1 MIKRT
6 PTHIRNRFYNI
17 LTEMEQNRSLYVKN
31 PDKDF
36 TRNSTF
42 TFQQTMLFITQMQ
55 SYSTNRELNTYFSP
69 LNKNITQSAFC
80 QAKAKLNSQAFPGL
94 LHSLNQKFPFR
105 KTKYGL
111 HLFAIDGSDLN
122 IPADKRDSS
131 TLIPYNSKNG
141 GYHQMHV
148 NALFDLL
155 EKRFA
160 DAVIQPRKEMREAD
174 AACALVDANDTPGN
188 CLFIFDRGYESM
200 NLMAHVCERGGF
212 FLIRAK
218 DVHSQVSPFRLLPL
232 PDREK
237 FDSSVR
243 FVCTRNRKL
252 KKEDPVSYKYL
263 QKKQRFDFIPL
274 DDESA
279 TYELSFRLVKVTLDN
294 GTIEYLI
301 TNLPQKKFPPC
312 VLKEL
317 YNLRWGIEVSF
328 LFTKYN
334 VAMNSLH
341 SIKREYIIQEIFAKL
356 ILFNF
361 VSLIVAC
368 VDVPQSDKKYT
379 YKISFSDAVYK
390 CRSFLLK
397 LKDCE
402 DITNQLLK
410 NLTPIRPDRSFDR
423 NMQSQR
429 LRTLQHRS

>member
-1 MIKRT
+1 M
-6 PTHIRNRFYNI
+6 
-17 LTEMEQNRSLYVKN
+17 
-31 PDKDF
+31 
-36 TRNSTF
+36 
-42 TFQQTMLFITQMQ
+42 
-55 SYSTNRELNTYFSP
+55 
-69 LNKNITQSAFC
+69 
-80 QAKAKLNSQAFPGL
+80 
-94 LHSLNQKFPFR
+94 
-105 KTKYGL
+105 
-111 HLFAIDGSDLN
+111 
-122 IPADKRDSS
+122 
-131 TLIPYNSKNG
+131 
-141 GYHQMHV
+141 
-148 NALFDLL
+148 
-155 EKRFA
+155 
-160 DAVIQPRKEMREAD
+160 
-174 AACALVDANDTPGN
+174 
-188 CLFIFDRGYESM
+188 
-200 NLMAHVCERGGF
+200 
-212 FLIRAK
+212 
-218 DVHSQVSPFRLLPL
+218 
-232 PDREK
+232 
-237 FDSSVR
+237 
-243 FVCTRNRKL
+243 
-252 KKEDPVSYKYL
+252 
-263 QKKQRFDFIPL
+263 

>member
-1 MIKRT
+1 MIRRT
-6 PTHIRNRFYNI
+6 PSHIRNRFYNI
-17 LTEMEQNRSLYVKN
+17 LTEMEQNRPLYVKN

-42 TFQQTMLFITQMQ
+42 TFQQTILFITQMQ
-55 SYSTNRELNTYFSP
+55 SHSTNQELNNFFIP
-69 LNKNITQSAFC
+69 LHKNISQSAFC
-80 QAKAKLNSQAFPGL
+80 QAKAKLNSNAFPSL
-94 LHSLNQKFPFR
+94 LRRLNQEVPLRNTKF
-105 KTKYGL
+105 GL

-122 IPADKRDSS
+122 VPADKRDCS

-160 DAVIQPRKEMREAD
+160 DAVIQPRKEMREVE

-200 NLMAHVCERGGF
+200 NLMAHVCEKGSF

-218 DVHSQVSPFRLLPL
+218 DVHSSVSPFGLLSL
-232 PDREK
+232 PEHDQ
-237 FDSSVR
+237 FDLPVR
-243 FVCTRNRKL
+243 FVCTRNGKL
-252 KKEDPVSYKYL
+252 KKDNPVLYKL
-263 QKKQRFDFIPL
+263 IQKTQTFDFIPP
-274 DDESA
+274 DDKSG
-279 TYELSFRLVKVTLDN
+279 TYELSFRLVKATLDN
-294 GTIEYLI
+294 GATEFLI

-317 YNLRWGIEVSF
+317 YHLRWGIEVSF
-328 LFTKYN
+328 LFAKYSE
-334 VAMNSLH
+334 AMNSLH

-356 ILFNF
+356 ILFNL

-368 VDVPQSDKKYT
+368 VNVPQSDKKYT

-390 CRSFLLK
+390 CRSFLLNR
-397 LKDCE
+397 KDFE
-402 DITNQLLK
+402 NITGLLLR
-410 NLTPIRPDRSFDR
+410 NMTPIRPGRSFDR

-429 LRTLQHRS
+429 LHTLQHRS